1 MYCMWMDR
9 SFVRQVGDQPELYYD
24 ARSSNHQKQTKVPS
38 RNYELYFSTVVIAPA
53 IFVTI
58 IIIIIWNYNEQG
70 FSGVGKISSD
80 NFEIFRNLWNAAFI
94 TAGNWSLSWVK
105 WDQSAPYHISLRPI
119 LVLSRLCLRSSER
132 SLLFTFSHPKPARI
146 SLLSLA

>member
-1 MYCMWMDR
+1 MDR

-58 IIIIIWNYNEQG
+58 IIIII
-70 FSGVGKISSD
+70 
-80 NFEIFRNLWNAAFI
+80 
-94 TAGNWSLSWVK
+94 
-105 WDQSAPYHISLRPI
+105 
-119 LVLSRLCLRSSER
+119 
-132 SLLFTFSHPKPARI
+132 
-146 SLLSLA
+146 